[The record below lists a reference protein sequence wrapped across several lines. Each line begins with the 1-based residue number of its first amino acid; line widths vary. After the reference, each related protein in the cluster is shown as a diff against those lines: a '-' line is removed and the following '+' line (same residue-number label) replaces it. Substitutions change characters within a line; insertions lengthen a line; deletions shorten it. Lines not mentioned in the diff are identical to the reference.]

1 MSQYMDEPGA
11 DPRIERIAPTVS
23 ARRGPSLL
31 NALLGLALV
40 VAVGGVAFAVGR
52 MTAPATP
59 TGFPNGV
66 PGGGNFAG
74 GPGASFAPGASFNP
88 GNGPGGGLF
97 GAGGV
102 TLEGTVESV
111 SGDTLTIRTA
121 DGQTV
126 EVTMP
131 EGTTYHSQA
140 SASSDEVTS
149 GSNVLVRVDIQAGQ
163 GTGQL
168 TASDVTIVP
177 DPGQ

>member
-1 MSQYMDEPGA
+1 MSQFVDEPGA
-11 DPRIERIAPTVS
+11 DPRIERVTPTAKAKGGS
-23 ARRGPSLL
+23 SLL

-52 MTAPATP
+52 MTAPQTAA
-59 TGFPNGV
+59 FPNGG
-66 PGGGNFAG
+66 PGGGNFPG
-74 GPGASFAPGASFNP
+74 GPGASFAPGASF
-88 GNGPGGGLF
+88 GAGFGGGPGGGLF

-126 EVTMP
+126 EVTVP
-131 EGTTYHSQA
+131 EGMTYHSQA
-140 SASSDEVTS
+140 AASSDDVTS
-149 GSNVLVRVDIQAGQ
+149 GSSVLVRVDVQAGQ
-163 GTGQL
+163 GTNQL

-177 DPGQ
+177 